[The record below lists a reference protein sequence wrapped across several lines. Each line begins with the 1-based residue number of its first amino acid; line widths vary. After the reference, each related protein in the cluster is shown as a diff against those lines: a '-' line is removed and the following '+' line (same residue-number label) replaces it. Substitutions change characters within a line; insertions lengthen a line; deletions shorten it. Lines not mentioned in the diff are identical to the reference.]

1 MERVARWIYGDV
13 RGAIQT
19 GEYDPVYRAR
29 RLKEQGHGEY
39 ARAYA
44 EATAQMLEDYAQR
57 HRQAAKMVLDGGADG
72 SFKERK
78 DIADT
83 TFQGG
88 NMGRG

>member
-19 GEYDPVYRAR
+19 GEFDPVYRAR

-72 SFKERK
+72 IGEHHYRQRK
-78 DIADT
+78 QEQHKPDHRD
-83 TFQGG
+83 
-88 NMGRG
+88 